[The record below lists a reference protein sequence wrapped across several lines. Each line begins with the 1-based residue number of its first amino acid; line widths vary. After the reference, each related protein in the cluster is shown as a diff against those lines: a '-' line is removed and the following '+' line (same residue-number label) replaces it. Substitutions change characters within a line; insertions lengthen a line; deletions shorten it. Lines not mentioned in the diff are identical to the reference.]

1 MPSSKVNS
9 PFEDKSRF
17 ATIPNEKGNTG
28 GDFSGHNQPV
38 VDHPNEGF
46 PRKFYSGDGALKPS
60 NSVKVSSPM
69 STMKGSK
76 K

>member
-1 MPSSKVNS
+1 MSSKVTS
-9 PFEDKSRF
+9 PFEDKSRLGP
-17 ATIPNEKGNTG
+17 IPSEKGNTG

-38 VDHPNEGF
+38 VDHKNEGF

-60 NSVKVSSPM
+60 NSVKVNSPM
-69 STMKGSK
+69 STMKGGSK